1 MYWKEEIAREREV
14 PCCDLLLKEV
24 RTMVINGNGHYEE
37 EKKSIKRK
45 VVGLELSGVDEVFI
59 MDSKRHE
66 GLMLH
71 KGLSL

>member
-1 MYWKEEIAREREV
+1 
-14 PCCDLLLKEV
+14 
-24 RTMVINGNGHYEE
+24 MVINGNGYYEE

-45 VVGLELSGVDEVFI
+45 VVGLELSGVDKVFI